1 MATDVSS
8 KQKCKSRWSYSE
20 MEEQSVVN
28 EQRTGR
34 PRTAS
39 TNRKAESVEE
49 LIRADGRVTVEE
61 TVINLE
67 LGTILCILL
76 PTRTCN

>member
-1 MATDVSS
+1 
-8 KQKCKSRWSYSE
+8 
-20 MEEQSVVN
+20 MEEQSVVD
-28 EQRTGR
+28 EQLPGR

-39 TNRKAESVEE
+39 NNRKAERVEE
-49 LIRADGRVTVEE
+49 LIRLDRRVTVEE

-76 PTRTCN
+76 STRTCN